1 MELLM
6 KKQKLLFLIISL
18 AAVNFSFANN
28 ASEVTSKKDLK
39 EQNTSKAR
47 THRTIQHQHHHYKQN
62 TKRKNSSSNI

>member
-1 MELLM
+1 M

-62 TKRKNSSSNI
+62 TKKKNSSSNI

>member
-62 TKRKNSSSNI
+62 TKKKNSSSNI